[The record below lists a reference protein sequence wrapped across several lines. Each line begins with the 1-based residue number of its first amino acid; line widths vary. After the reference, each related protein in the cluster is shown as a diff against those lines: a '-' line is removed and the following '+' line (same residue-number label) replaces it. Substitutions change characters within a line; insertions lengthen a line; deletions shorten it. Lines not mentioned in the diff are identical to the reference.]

1 MGLRI
6 YTETKMAHGGTRRL
20 LQVAMRVQDLET
32 AWTIVE
38 AFSKGNPTKTIVAF
52 CN

>member
-1 MGLRI
+1 MKLRI

-20 LQVAMRVQDLET
+20 LQVVARVKNLDE
-32 AWTIVE
+32 AWAKVE
-38 AFSKGNPTKTIVAF
+38 KFSKDNPTQTIVAF